1 MFGTII
7 FILCF
12 VLCIIFWDLQAKLR
26 FFLIRKGYANFWND
40 FFRQM
45 SSFAIMLA
53 RFYAGLKFKIEYGIP
68 YTKLPERFIL
78 VTNHQSLADIATLV
92 CAFPQHNLKY
102 AAKKEL
108 KWGIPSV
115 SVGLRLGNHAFV
127 NRKGSFSET
136 ERSIK
141 KLLNCP
147 GSRICPVI
155 FPEGTRSKT
164 GELGRFHTAGLRIL
178 LENSNLPLVTAV
190 IDGGHKI
197 QKFKDFFTKLYGL
210 EYRIKVLAL
219 YPHVSTK
226 VAVQE
231 LLKKIKSDMEDQLM
245 AWRKKS
251 SASV

>member
-1 MFGTII
+1 MIGTII
-7 FILCF
+7 FIFCFILC
-12 VLCIIFWDLQAKLR
+12 LIFWDLQAKIR
-26 FFLIRKGYANFWND
+26 FFLIRKNYADFWND

-53 RFYAGLKFKIEYGIP
+53 RVYTGLKFKIEYNIP
-68 YTKLPERFIL
+68 YAKLPERFIL

-136 ERSIK
+136 EHSIK
-141 KLLNCP
+141 KLLNAP
-147 GSRICPVI
+147 GPRICPVI
-155 FPEGTRSKT
+155 FPEGTRSRS
-164 GELGRFHTAGLRIL
+164 GELGRFHTAGLRL
-178 LENSNLPLVTAV
+178 LLANSNLPIVTAV
-190 IDGGHKI
+190 IDGGYKI

-210 EYRIKVLAL
+210 EYRIKVLDIHPNVVSKAAL
-219 YPHVSTK
+219 
-226 VAVQE
+226 QE
-231 LLKKIKSDMEDQLM
+231 LLVKIKSDMENQLK

-251 SASV
+251 SVQP